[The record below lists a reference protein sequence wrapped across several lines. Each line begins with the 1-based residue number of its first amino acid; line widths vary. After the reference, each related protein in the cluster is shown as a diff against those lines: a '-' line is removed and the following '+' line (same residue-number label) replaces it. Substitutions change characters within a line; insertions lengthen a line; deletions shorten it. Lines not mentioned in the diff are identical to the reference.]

1 MFIDTIP
8 LLLAIIAIYVSS
20 AKYEMA
26 KTKKD
31 KARLL
36 GGILVSIILIITQTS
51 LFVSADILS
60 GQQDDSFAS
69 KLWIFFDIIVMILII
84 FYPANKE
91 DHD

>member
-20 AKYEMA
+20 AKYEIA
-26 KTKKD
+26 KSKKD

-60 GQQDDSFAS
+60 DNRDETFAS
-69 KLWIFFDIIVMILII
+69 KLWIFFDIIAMILII
-84 FYPANKE
+84 FYPVNQE

>member
-20 AKYEMA
+20 TKYEIA
-26 KTKKD
+26 NTKKD

-51 LFVSADILS
+51 LFVSSDILS
-60 GQQDDSFAS
+60 SQQDDSFAS

-84 FYPANKE
+84 FYPVNT